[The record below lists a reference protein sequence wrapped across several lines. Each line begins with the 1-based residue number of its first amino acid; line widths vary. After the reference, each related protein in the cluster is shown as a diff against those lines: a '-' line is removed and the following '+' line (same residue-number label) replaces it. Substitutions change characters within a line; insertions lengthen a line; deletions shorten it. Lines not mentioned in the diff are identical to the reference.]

1 MLEADKCA
9 LVHCYGSI
17 SRSAVLI
24 IAYLMESKGIDLLD
38 ATQLM
43 KGKWDATWYVHMN
56 LIRHVSPFFTC
67 NQLLHRNHYDYIR
80 PNDSFVRQLIE
91 FEKELQ
97 KERMTSDA

>member
-1 MLEADKCA
+1 MYPGDAKQYFRDVNRKITEVLEADKCA

-43 KGKWDATWYVHMN
+43 KNKWDATWYVHLSPLRN
-56 LIRHVSPFFTC
+56 YDRSFKHVS
-67 NQLLHRNHYDYIR
+67 
-80 PNDSFVRQLIE
+80 
-91 FEKELQ
+91 
-97 KERMTSDA
+97 